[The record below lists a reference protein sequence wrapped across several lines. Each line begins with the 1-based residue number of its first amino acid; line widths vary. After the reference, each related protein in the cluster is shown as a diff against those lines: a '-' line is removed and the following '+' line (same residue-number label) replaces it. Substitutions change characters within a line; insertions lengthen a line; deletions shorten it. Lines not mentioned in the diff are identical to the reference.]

1 MKFHV
6 NTERKKDPEI
16 IIFSCLLAGMAVY
29 YGYRMFALT
38 PWYVELYTYYYF
50 ISRGPVYAAIH
61 WPVPNNHVGY
71 SVLSAFLDFFGNPYI
86 GLRGVSY
93 LCALI
98 NMVLLFLLGRRYFK
112 EGISLA
118 VVSGY
123 CLLNLVNQLSVQGRG
138 YTLSVTCFLTAVS
151 MLDVICREEW
161 VRKKTYVFFAL
172 SLVLGL
178 YTVPSDVY
186 WVIPVCLSG
195 GIYLLLQAFAE
206 KRSRQ
211 GKLTG
216 APAFQRLIRLIL
228 VSLLAAFI
236 TICLYGIIWL
246 AIGSNLLIKEDPAF
260 QGTGHVQMILRHPFI
275 CVSTGIDYML
285 ATPYIQSVPKEG
297 FLTKLVTWLQN
308 LFIQYLDGSWWL
320 IPMIV
325 IGDFLALGIRTVTGS
340 RKRRQLS
347 EEDMKDQEKGEF
359 TGQAREKMAGILP
372 LLTVIC
378 TLAIP
383 LFLLV
388 QHKLPYYRVFMYGG
402 ALIALLLGFFLDWIL
417 PDDRKKAGYAAF
429 LTVAAFGI
437 WCFTTRGYQNQYSDR
452 EHSMQEVLAKGN
464 IEEAQ
469 NVCVTDCTQQ
479 YLIRFLYGITCE
491 NQQIEG
497 SDFLLLDRRM
507 ADPDF
512 TEMEWEFYHYYN
524 TIPWDYVNTEMEKK
538 YENQNF
544 ILYTGIREETK

>member
-16 IIFSCLLAGMAVY
+16 IIFSVLLVGMAIY
-29 YGYRMFALT
+29 YGWRMFALT
-38 PWYVELYTYYYF
+38 PWYDELYTYYYF

-71 SVLSAFLDFFGNPYI
+71 SVLSAFFDFFGNPYI

-93 LCALI
+93 VCALF
-98 NMVLLFLLGRRYFK
+98 NMVLLFRLGRRYFK

-118 VVSGY
+118 AVSGY

-151 MLDVICREEW
+151 MLDVICRDGQE
-161 VRKKTYVFFAL
+161 RKKTYILFAL
-172 SLVLGL
+172 ALVLGL

-211 GKLTG
+211 GKMSAT
-216 APAFQRLIRLIL
+216 AAFHKLIRLIL
-228 VSLLAAFI
+228 VSLLAAI
-236 TICLYGIIWL
+236 ATICLYGIIWL
-246 AIGSNLLIKEDPAF
+246 AIGSNLLIKENPAF
-260 QGTGHVQMILRHPFI
+260 QGMGHVQMILRHPFS
-275 CVSTGIDYML
+275 CVRTGIDYML

-297 FLTKLVTWLQN
+297 FLTKLATWLQN
-308 LFIQYLDGSWWL
+308 LFIQYLDGSYIL
-320 IPMIV
+320 IPV
-325 IGDFLALGIRTVTGS
+325 IIIGGFLVLGIRAVIGNRTKKELTG
-340 RKRRQLS
+340 RM
-347 EEDMKDQEKGEF
+347 EEKTAQ
-359 TGQAREKMAGILP
+359 GILP
-372 LLTVIC
+372 LLVVIC

-402 ALIALLLGFFLDWIL
+402 ILVALLLGFLLDGGV
-417 PDDRKKAGYAAF
+417 PFDRKKTGYAAF
-429 LTVAAFGI
+429 LIVVVFGI
-437 WCFTTRGYQNQYSDR
+437 WCFTTRGYQSQYSDR
-452 EHSMQEVLAKGN
+452 EHSMKEALEAGS
-464 IEEAQ
+464 IEDAQ
-469 NVCVTDCTQQ
+469 TVCVTDCTQQ

-512 TEMEWEFYHYYN
+512 AEMEWEFYHYYN
-524 TIPWDYVNTEMEKK
+524 TIPWDYVNTEMQKK

-544 ILYTGIREETK
+544 ILYTGIREESK

>member
-6 NTERKKDPEI
+6 NTECKKDLER
-16 IIFSCLLAGMAVY
+16 IIFAVLLAGMAIY

-38 PWYVELYTYYYF
+38 PWYDELYTYYYF
-50 ISRGPVYAAIH
+50 ISRGPFYAAIH

-93 LCALI
+93 LCALF
-98 NMVLLFLLGRRYFK
+98 NMILLFRLGKRYFK
-112 EGISLA
+112 TGISLA
-118 VVSGY
+118 AVSGY

-151 MLDVICREEW
+151 MLDRICREEQ
-161 VRKKTYVFFAL
+161 VRKKAYVLFVL

-186 WVIPVCLSG
+186 WVIPVCFSG
-195 GIYLLLQAFAE
+195 GVYLLLQAFSE
-206 KRSRQ
+206 KKRLQ
-211 GKLTG
+211 KKLSE
-216 APAFQRLIRLIL
+216 APAFQKLIRLIL
-228 VSLLAAFI
+228 VSLLAALI
-236 TICLYGIIWL
+236 TVCLYGIIWL
-246 AIGSNLLIKEDPAF
+246 AIGSNLLIKEDLAF
-260 QGTGHVQMILRHPFI
+260 QGMGHVQMILKHPFSCI
-275 CVSTGIDYML
+275 RTGINYML
-285 ATPYIQSVPKEG
+285 ASPYIQSVPREG
-297 FLTKLVTWLQN
+297 FPAKLMTWLQN
-308 LFIQYLDGSWWL
+308 LAVQYLDGNWWL
-320 IPMIV
+320 IPV
-325 IGDFLALGIRTVTGS
+325 ILIGGFFALGIRAVSETRPKKG
-340 RKRRQLS
+340 LS
-347 EEDMKDQEKGEF
+347 GAKKVQ
-359 TGQAREKMAGILP
+359 GILP

-402 ALIALLLGFFLDWIL
+402 VLIALLLGFFLDGLL
-417 PDDRKKAGYAAF
+417 PCGRKRAGYAAF
-429 LTVAAFGI
+429 LAVAVFGA
-437 WCFTTRGYQNQYSDR
+437 WCFTTHGYQNQYSDR
-452 EHSMQEVLAKGN
+452 EHSMQEALAAGN
-464 IEEAQ
+464 VKEAQ
-469 NVCVTDCTQQ
+469 NLCVTDCTQQ

-497 SDFLLLDRRM
+497 SDFLLLDKRM

-524 TIPWDYVNTEMEKK
+524 TIPWDYVNTKMEKK

-544 ILYTGIREETK
+544 ILYAGIREEAK